1 MDFILVANC
10 FSRQLFGWGL
20 RIKDCLHPAML
31 FSTFV
36 KPSIEQTKN
45 SRNFGEN
52 AKKLR
57 CTYIPWRW
65 LSFCYHVEGNKR
77 VASRR
82 LRYANKHIMRRCDI
96 DTEDYEC

>member
-1 MDFILVANC
+1 MVPKLNTFH
-10 FSRQLFGWGL
+10 S
-20 RIKDCLHPAML
+20 IKQISGSHYEMN
-31 FSTFV
+31 
-36 KPSIEQTKN
+36 KN
-45 SRNFGEN
+45 KRNKNVE
-52 AKKLR
+52 KKLR